1 VPRIQEI
8 VPLLGDD
15 GGRDQED
22 GAPPREGPP
31 RAQVGQSLRRREC
44 SPVRGK
50 GGKPEVGPGD
60 IVRDVGRDR
69 DEIGRSVGELDVDE
83 VLQRRQGK
91 RAGRVDDGDA
101 AVVPASAGKAST
113 LAVEGGVSLAAEPP
127 DPGQL

>member
-15 GGRDQED
+15 GGSDQQD
-22 GAPPREGPP
+22 GAPTREDPP
-31 RAQVGQSLRRREC
+31 GAQVGESIRRGEC

-50 GGKPEVGPGD
+50 SGNPEVGPGD
-60 IVRDVGRDR
+60 IIRDVGRDR
-69 DEIGRSVGELDVDE
+69 HEVGWSVGELDVDE
-83 VLQRRQGK
+83 VLQRRQGE
-91 RAGRVDDGDA
+91 RAGGVDDADA
-101 AVVPASAGKAST
+101 AVVPASAGKPGA